1 MSDTEQEAAA
11 SDLDQVLRE
20 VDLNAADLESRRLQR
35 SVLLGIL
42 FVAALVVSP
51 GALIFLRESE
61 LLDIRQVSV

>member
-20 VDLNAADLESRRLQR
+20 VELNAADLESRRLQR

-42 FVAALVVSP
+42 FVAALIVSP

>member
-20 VDLNAADLESRRLQR
+20 VELNAADLESRRLQR